1 MILQALVHYYETLAR
16 QGKITSLGWCQ
27 ERVSF
32 VLELSEEGKLKRVV
46 SLKQETTLGKK
57 TVWLPQIMTVPQRN
71 SRASGIVANFLCDN
85 STYFLGI
92 DDKERPDRAIQC
104 FEAAKIHH
112 HEILDGVDSLAAKAV
127 LRFFDTW
134 QPQQAKDNPILQD
147 DLEEIFKNSN
157 LIFEVNGLFVHE
169 DERVKQAWE
178 TVCSQT
184 GTGKE
189 GVCLVTGQHTEIAR
203 IHSLI
208 KGVSGAQ
215 SSGAALVSFNAPAFE
230 SYGKEQSYNAPVG
243 QYAVFAYTAALNSL
257 IADRDHKTVLGDTTI
272 VYWSEDG
279 NEQYQNAFSFITE
292 PTIENQSIV
301 DGVFKNLEKG
311 LAVDIDNV
319 AESLDLNQRFYIL
332 GLAPNAARLAVRF
345 FYQDSFGNIL
355 KHLKEHYDRMEIV
368 RPSDDNLEYLGTWR
382 MLQETVNKKSR
393 DKKPLPSL
401 PSAVFRAMLSGGRY
415 PAALYE
421 AVLGRIRSEQDDS
434 EKQIYKITRGRMA
447 IIKAVLLQNAKMK
460 KEDVQVSLNED
471 LANIAYIL
479 GREFAVLERIQQEA
493 NPKINATI
501 KDRYYNSA
509 CATPASIFPILFKL
523 KNSHIRKLKKVE
535 DVNFYEDLLKQL
547 QGKLEATEN
556 TKTACPKRL
565 TLEEQGMFNLGYYHQ
580 VLKLDEIKPKEEKKN
595 G

>member
-32 VLELSEEGKLKRVV
+32 VLELSEDGELKRVI
-46 SLKQETTLGKK
+46 SLKLETTLGKK
-57 TVWLPQIMTVPQRN
+57 TVWLPQVMTVPQRN

-393 DKKPLPSL
+393 DKKPLSSL

>member
-32 VLELSEEGKLKRVV
+32 VLELSEEGKLKRVI

-471 LANIAYIL
+471 LTNIAYIL

>member
-32 VLELSEEGKLKRVV
+32 VLELSEDGELKRVI
-46 SLKQETTLGKK
+46 SLKLETTLGKK
-57 TVWLPQIMTVPQRN
+57 TVWLPQVMTVPQRN

>member
-32 VLELSEEGKLKRVV
+32 VLELSEEGKLKRVI

-471 LANIAYIL
+471 LTNIAYIL

-565 TLEEQGMFNLGYYHQ
+565 TLEEQGMFNLGY
-580 VLKLDEIKPKEEKKN
+580 
-595 G
+595 

>member
-393 DKKPLPSL
+393 DKKPLPNL

>member
-32 VLELSEEGKLKRVV
+32 VLELSEDGELKRVI
-46 SLKQETTLGKK
+46 SLKLETTLGKK
-57 TVWLPQIMTVPQRN
+57 TVWLPQVMTVPQRN

-134 QPQQAKDNPILQD
+134 QPQQAKDNPILQN

-471 LANIAYIL
+471 LTNIAYIL

>member
-32 VLELSEEGKLKRVV
+32 VLELSEDGKLKRVI

-57 TVWLPQIMTVPQRN
+57 TVWLPQVMTVPQRN

-134 QPQQAKDNPILQD
+134 QPQQAKDNPILQN

-355 KHLKEHYDRMEIV
+355 RHLKEHYDRMEIV

-447 IIKAVLLQNAKMK
+447 IIKAVLLQDAKMK

-471 LANIAYIL
+471 LTNIAYIL

>member
-32 VLELSEEGKLKRVV
+32 VLELSEDGKLKRVI

-57 TVWLPQIMTVPQRN
+57 TVWLPQVMTVPQRN

-447 IIKAVLLQNAKMK
+447 IIKAVLLQNTKMK
-460 KEDVQVSLNED
+460 KEDVQVSLNEN
-471 LANIAYIL
+471 LTNVAYIL

>member
-32 VLELSEEGKLKRVV
+32 VLELSEDGKLKRVI
-46 SLKQETTLGKK
+46 SLKLETTLGKK
-57 TVWLPQIMTVPQRN
+57 TVWLPQVMTVPQRN

-523 KNSHIRKLKKVE
+523 KNSHIRKIKKVE

>member
-32 VLELSEEGKLKRVV
+32 VLELSEEGKLKRVI

-401 PSAVFRAMLSGGRY
+401 PSAVFRAMLSGGR
-415 PAALYE
+415 
-421 AVLGRIRSEQDDS
+421 IRSEQDDS

-471 LANIAYIL
+471 LTNIAYIL

>member
-32 VLELSEEGKLKRVV
+32 VLELSEEGKLKRVI

-434 EKQIYKITRGRMA
+434 EKQTYKITRGRMA

-471 LANIAYIL
+471 LTNIAYIL

>member
-1 MILQALVHYYETLAR
+1 M
-16 QGKITSLGWCQ
+16 
-27 ERVSF
+27 
-32 VLELSEEGKLKRVV
+32 
-46 SLKQETTLGKK
+46 
-57 TVWLPQIMTVPQRN
+57 
-71 SRASGIVANFLCDN
+71 
-85 STYFLGI
+85 
-92 DDKERPDRAIQC
+92 
-104 FEAAKIHH
+104 
-112 HEILDGVDSLAAKAV
+112 
-127 LRFFDTW
+127 
-134 QPQQAKDNPILQD
+134 
-147 DLEEIFKNSN
+147 
-157 LIFEVNGLFVHE
+157 IFEVNGLFVHE

-471 LANIAYIL
+471 LTNIAYIL